1 MKFVDE
7 ATMKAQAGNGGR
19 GCVSFRREKFV
30 PFGGPDGG
38 DGGLGGSVILRAKD
52 GINTLADFRIQRLFK
67 AKNGE
72 GGSGNDRTGHGGDD
86 LYVDVPVGTTVIDAD
101 TGEQLGDLNT
111 AGQELKVAQG
121 GKGGFGNT
129 RFKSSTNRAPRQF
142 GPGLPGEKRTLNFEM
157 KVIAD
162 VGLLG
167 LPNAGKST
175 LIRAVSAARPR
186 VADYPFTTLYPNL
199 GVVDVGQHRSFV
211 MADIPGLIEG
221 AAEGAGLGHRFLKH
235 LQRTR
240 VLLHL
245 IDMAPPDP
253 AADPVADAKAIVA
266 ELGKYDAELAAKPRW
281 LVINKMDLLLP
292 EEAQERAANIV
303 RGLRFSGPVFLISAA
318 TGEGTRPLIEAVMEL
333 LQALAAGR
341 EPEVKGTLEV
351 ELPKLEARPKPA
363 AKAKVKAKARK
374 VEAKA
379 KGKPKAKG
387 KAKAKAQPKAKPR
400 AKPKARPKAKAKAK
414 SRSRSSRSKRPV
426 RK

>member
-7 ATMKAQAGNGGR
+7 AIVRVQAGNGGR
-19 GCVSFRREKFV
+19 GCVSFRREKFI

-38 DGGLGGSVILRAKD
+38 DGGMGGSVWLRAKD
-52 GINTLADFRIQRLFK
+52 GINTLADFRIQRLYK

-72 GGSGNDRTGHGGDD
+72 GGSGNDCTGRGGEDM
-86 LYVDVPVGTTVIDAD
+86 YIDVPVGTTVTDSD
-101 TGEQLGDLNT
+101 TGEELGDLKA
-111 AGQELKVAQG
+111 AGQLLKVADG
-121 GKGGFGNT
+121 GKGGFGNA

-221 AAEGAGLGHRFLKH
+221 AAEGAGLGHRFLRH

-245 IDMAPPDP
+245 VDIAPPEED
-253 AADPVADAKAIVA
+253 ADPVRHVRAIAA
-266 ELGKYDAELAAKPRW
+266 ELGKFSRDLLEKPRW
-281 LVINKMDLLLP
+281 LVINKRDLLPDDEAEARAKAIVRRLRHKGP
-292 EEAQERAANIV
+292 WYLISGVSGAGTRELAEDVMRFLEAQAAREREAAAEAAAA
-303 RGLRFSGPVFLISAA
+303 SAA
-318 TGEGTRPLIEAVMEL
+318 VAV
-333 LQALAAGR
+333 
-341 EPEVKGTLEV
+341 
-351 ELPKLEARPKPA
+351 
-363 AKAKVKAKARK
+363 
-374 VEAKA
+374 VEAGARRKRVPA
-379 KGKPKAKG
+379 
-387 KAKAKAQPKAKPR
+387 PR
-400 AKPKARPKAKAKAK
+400 RARVP
-414 SRSRSSRSKRPV
+414 SGG
-426 RK
+426 